1 MLLYYIGVY
10 RIELSVIHL
19 ICVNVNMNENGFV
32 KYTYYTQT
40 YWMANEQWHRSHD
53 YSVHT

>member
-40 YWMANEQWHRSHD
+40 YWMANEQ
-53 YSVHT
+53 